1 MTTWAERLRSTFPG
15 RTRTGPEVA
24 EAPAWDLYAH
34 PRQVPAAILTARD
47 VADVQAAVRFA
58 GEHGIALS
66 MRGGGHSGA
75 GFAAVTDGLMLDL
88 SGLREVRVDPER
100 RIAWAAPGATWGD
113 YDAATQRHGLAS
125 TGGIV
130 SSTGV
135 AGLTLGGGV
144 GALRGLHGLAVD
156 NLRGAEVVL
165 ADGTLVRADADHE
178 PELYWALRGGG
189 GNFGVAVR
197 LEFAVHPVSGV
208 TTGLLVWPLD
218 QAQQVAAAFRA
229 RAEELP
235 DNTVADLVF
244 KHGDDGEPV
253 IVVIPRVVGGADEVP
268 LIDDLRRAATPAA
281 DTVAP
286 RSYTDSQ
293 RFLDEGARWCQ
304 RVYWNTTTLR
314 HLNEEVVE
322 VLADYAAS
330 APSPASAI
338 NVEHYHGAISRADPA
353 STAVGFRHARYNVFV
368 EAKWDDPAAD
378 AENRAWS
385 RELVAAL
392 EPHSAGG
399 AYVSYLPRDAD
410 QARIRS
416 AYGARNHDRLRAVKA
431 AYDPGNLLRS
441 NQNIQPAEHIGRR
454 ADSTPGEFS
463 DSR

>member
-1 MTTWAERLRSTFPG
+1 
-15 RTRTGPEVA
+15 
-24 EAPAWDLYAH
+24 
-34 PRQVPAAILTARD
+34 
-47 VADVQAAVRFA
+47 
-58 GEHGIALS
+58 
-66 MRGGGHSGA
+66 
-75 GFAAVTDGLMLDL
+75 
-88 SGLREVRVDPER
+88 
-100 RIAWAAPGATWGD
+100 AWAAPGATWGD
-113 YDAATQRHGLAS
+113 YDAATQRYGLAS

-165 ADGTLVRADADHE
+165 ADGSVVRADDEHE
-178 PELYWALRGGG
+178 PELFWALRGGG

-218 QAQQVAAAFRA
+218 QAQRVAAAFRA

-244 KHGDDGEPV
+244 KRGEDGEPV
-253 IVVIPRVVGGADEVP
+253 IVVIPRVVGGPAEVP
-268 LIDDLRRAATPAA
+268 LIDDLRRAAAPTA

-293 RFLDEGARWCQ
+293 RFLDEGARWRQ

-314 HLNEEVVE
+314 HLDEEVVQ
-322 VLADYAAS
+322 VLADYTES

-399 AYVSYLPRDAD
+399 AYVNYLPRDAG

-441 NQNIQPAEHIGRR
+441 NQNIPPAEHIGRC
-454 ADSTPGEFS
+454 ADSAAGEFS